1 MVSGKFSTHT
11 VLSDMDEL
19 VKADKALMHPLYFAF
34 VFYVQGLGGHQLIK
48 VLAIWSTAA
57 VRAELKKINIEE
69 KSGSREQVGV

>member
-1 MVSGKFSTHT
+1 MVSGRFSTHT

-34 VFYVQGLGGHQLIK
+34 VFYVQGFRGHQLIK
-48 VLAIWSTAA
+48 VLAISPTAA
-57 VRAELKKINIEE
+57 VRAELKTINIEE